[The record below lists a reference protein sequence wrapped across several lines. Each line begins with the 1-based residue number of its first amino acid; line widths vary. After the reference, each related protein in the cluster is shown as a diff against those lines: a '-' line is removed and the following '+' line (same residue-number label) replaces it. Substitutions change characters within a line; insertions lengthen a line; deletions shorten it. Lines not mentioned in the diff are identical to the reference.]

1 MSTKALTLVAVAG
14 FLLMGCG
21 AGGGASSPPARPSV
35 IASPT
40 GGTALSPAATI
51 TNAGEGK
58 SVQVHVG
65 QVVDLALKADD
76 TMEPWQV
83 TNPDAAILAPS
94 VNPAAAAAKGMTL
107 RAFKAVG
114 AGTATI
120 SATDRPV
127 CNPGQACS
135 HLIRA
140 FTATVVVVG

>member
-1 MSTKALTLVAVAG
+1 MGTKALTLAALAG

-21 AGGGASSPPARPSV
+21 GGGAAPSQPPSV
-35 IASPT
+35 SAVAQPS

-51 TNAGEGK
+51 TNADEGK

-65 QVVDLALKADD
+65 QVLDLALKADD
-76 TMEPWQV
+76 GMDPWQV
-83 TNPDAAILAPS
+83 TNPDPAVLAPT

-107 RAFKAVG
+107 RAFKAV
-114 AGTATI
+114 ASGTAKI
-120 SATDRPV
+120 EATDRPV

-140 FTATVVVVG
+140 FTATVVVGS